1 MRRQEHPR
9 SAARHI
15 PTPYDGFGLGRDDP
29 VWPHYVKEAEK
40 WDLELIDGWN
50 KGMDVLLRGFSNYM
64 NGFMTTNSHLPI
76 VFAALFSAVVT
87 GFLIDSYK
95 GLQQDSAEVTTM
107 EIAQIANLLQ
117 AIALGEAPSLRNST
131 NTSAFQPTTTA
142 VAINLVWFLSL
153 SLSILVALVAML
165 VKQW

>member
-50 KGMDVLLRGFSNYM
+50 KFVHKGMDVLLPHKHIDNRIDEGV
-64 NGFMTTNSHLPI
+64 I
-76 VFAALFSAVVT
+76 QAALFSAVVT

-117 AIALGEAPSLRNST
+117 AIALAEAPSPRNST
-131 NTSAFQPTTTA
+131 NTSTFQPTTTA

-153 SLSILVALVAML
+153 SLSVLVALVAML